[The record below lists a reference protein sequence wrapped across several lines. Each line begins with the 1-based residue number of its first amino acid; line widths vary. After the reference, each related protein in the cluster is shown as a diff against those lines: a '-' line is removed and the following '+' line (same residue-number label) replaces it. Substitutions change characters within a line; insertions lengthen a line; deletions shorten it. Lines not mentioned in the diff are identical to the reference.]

1 MQNFGVT
8 NKEHY
13 GMLWYF
19 LEWPITVT
27 DSCKRLF
34 QTFGIGSNGSGYPFG
49 KKRLSLLTARATR
62 SKKMS
67 FVAKPACVT
76 LPRLQTKPHGAT
88 HGQFLFRTP
97 APLVSI
103 RQEIMHC
110 PNR

>member
-27 DSCKRLF
+27 DSCERLF
-34 QTFGIGSNGSGYPFG
+34 QTFGIGSNGSGYPFE
-49 KKRLSLLTARATR
+49 KKSYPSERLGLPVR
-62 SKKMS
+62 KKMS
-67 FVAKPACVT
+67 FAAKPACVT